1 VASWQSYSYLWGPS
15 VALVTVAV
23 LAGLLRWTFR
33 RGGSLVARTP
43 RAGAPSDY
51 GLLVAVASPGTYV
64 EAEVLRRTLADAGL
78 RATVAT
84 TTEGPRLMV
93 FASDER
99 QARTLL
105 ARG

>member
-1 VASWQSYSYLWGPS
+1 MPSWQSYSYLWGPS
-15 VALVTVAV
+15 IALAV
-23 LAGLLRWTFR
+23 VGLLMVLLRWTFR

-43 RAGAPSDY
+43 KPGAPTDY
-51 GLLVAVASPGTYV
+51 GLLVSVASPGTYV
-64 EAEVLRRTLADAGL
+64 EAEILRRTLSDAGL

-93 FASDER
+93 FAADER

-105 ARG
+105 AG